1 MNNTLGKD
9 EAVIKEITFSP
20 NLFLFWLKAHYA
32 LTNKRLTGQQP
43 NTLLGLIPL
52 GKRNVS
58 QPLRTIASVAC
69 VTKFWFKRLL
79 VGLFF
84 LVIGV
89 GVMAEAS
96 FIGGLVLTLIGVG
109 GVLNC
114 YTAYFNVTNNAG
126 QELGCEVIITAQAEV
141 ESFANEMNQVISEL

>member
-1 MNNTLGKD
+1 MNTPLGKD
-9 EAVIKEITFSP
+9 EVLIKEVTFGP

-32 LTNKRLTGQQP
+32 LTNRRLTGQRP
-43 NTLLGLIPL
+43 NTLFGVIPL

-69 VTKFWFKRLL
+69 VTKFWFMRLL
-79 VGLFF
+79 IGLVF
-84 LVIGV
+84 LFIGIS
-89 GVMAEAS
+89 VMFTAS
-96 FIGGLVLTLIGVG
+96 FLGGLIPLLIGLV

-141 ESFANEMNQVISEL
+141 EAFANEMNQVISEL

>member
-1 MNNTLGKD
+1 MNTTLGKD

-32 LTNKRLTGQQP
+32 LTNKRLTGQRP
-43 NTLLGLIPL
+43 NTIAGLIPL
-52 GKRNVS
+52 GKTSVS

-79 VGLFF
+79 AGLFF

-89 GVMAEAS
+89 GVMTQAS
-96 FIGGLVLTLIGVG
+96 FPGGLVLVLIGLG

-141 ESFANEMNQVISEL
+141 EAFANEMNQVISEL